1 MFSRYV
7 LIGCALLYCTV
18 LAGLPAIA
26 QQTNDLELNLEQFP
40 EQKTAGEDLE
50 LNLEQFEKSGNE
62 KELELNLEQFENNT
76 GQSSES
82 QSQKAP
88 ANNTTDSNLDLEK
101 FDQKNAPSVADKP
114 RSLFSGNGLFIFIGA
129 ALLLFLIFAM
139 RRRR

>member
-1 MFSRYV
+1 MFSHYR
-7 LIGCALLYCTV
+7 LIGFALLYCTL
-18 LAGLPAIA
+18 LAGLPANA

-40 EQKTAGEDLE
+40 EQKTTSEDFE

-88 ANNTTDSNLDLEK
+88 ANKTAGSNLDLEK
-101 FDQKNAPSVADKP
+101 FDQNNAPSVADKP
-114 RSLFSGNGLFIFIGA
+114 QSLFSGNGLFIFIGA
-129 ALLLFLIFAM
+129 ALLLFLIFTL